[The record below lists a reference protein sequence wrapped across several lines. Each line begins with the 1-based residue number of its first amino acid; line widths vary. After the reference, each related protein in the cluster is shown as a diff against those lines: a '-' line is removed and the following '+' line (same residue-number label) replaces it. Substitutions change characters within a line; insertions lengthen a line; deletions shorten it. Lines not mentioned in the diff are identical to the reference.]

1 MPPVALTL
9 CAARFW
15 QGWLPALF
23 NETVVPL
30 TGLGAPLPSFPFFDL
45 DHGLPSQWLMRQF
58 VMVLVAR
65 FRMSVAEIV
74 MAYTLVSPH
83 AIEPHRH
90 SQPTPAQPVCPSPK
104 HQPPRNNQA
113 DQMLRR
119 YPSLIRCYSVR
130 PIFLGSCVL
139 AVKVSRDADHPRY
152 LSSLHS
158 CVQDVFNLLD
168 VTLLSRI
175 EHQLLE
181 VLSSQPAP
189 IAPQPAR
196 PRISLPHSLCAPM
209 RCRCWTGGCPWTPGN
224 IKSTPTRS
232 SARQRT
238 RSSRRPCRTR
248 ARRGKLDGPLYR
260 SVGRRVRAVRVRPC
274 GGRPVSLGAVS
285 GVFFYWGA

>member
-45 DHGLPSQWLMRQF
+45 HHGLPSQWLMRQF
-58 VMVLVAR
+58 VAVLVAR

-90 SQPTPAQPVCPSPK
+90 SQPTPAQPMCPSPK
-104 HQPPRNNQA
+104 HQPPHNNQTE
-113 DQMLRR
+113 QVLWSN
-119 YPSLIRCYSVR
+119 PSLIRCYSVR
-130 PIFLGSCVL
+130 PIFLGCCVL
-139 AVKVSRDADHPRY
+139 AVKVSLEADPR
-152 LSSLHS
+152 LMSSLHS
-158 CVQDVFNLLD
+158 RVQDVFNLLD

-196 PRISLPHSLCAPM
+196 PRISLPHSLCAPQCC
-209 RCRCWTGGCPWTPGN
+209 RRCWTGECPWTPGN

-238 RSSRRPCRTR
+238 RSSVAPPMP
-248 ARRGKLDGPLYR
+248 DE
-260 SVGRRVRAVRVRPC
+260 S
-274 GGRPVSLGAVS
+274 
-285 GVFFYWGA
+285 